1 MGKVVDLGRTQRAL
15 DFKSRTSIWL
25 AIGQTSVWPDE
36 ENPPDEDLSQSTVDE
51 VVGYKLLTESWLV
64 TVGSELTS
72 TLEVDGV
79 YYDKVA
85 DVDADTAR
93 PVNLYMKFTIEP
105 DELSLVTYRQVGI
118 FVDLVP
124 TEGNSNK
131 SVLLPSEVATT
142 GRLVYL
148 ENSTAV
154 ERQAETR
161 HVFETVL
168 PM

>member
-1 MGKVVDLGRTQRAL
+1 V
-15 DFKSRTSIWL
+15 S
-25 AIGQTSVWPDE
+25 
-36 ENPPDEDLSQSTVDE
+36 
-51 VVGYKLLTESWLV
+51 
-64 TVGSELTS
+64 VGSELTS
-72 TLEVDGV
+72 TLEVDGI

-85 DVDADTAR
+85 DVNADASR
-93 PVNLYMKFTIEP
+93 PVHLYVQFRIEP
-105 DELSLVTYRQVGI
+105 DELPLVTYRQVGI

-154 ERQAETR
+154 VRQVETR